1 MGKVERKAKRGAD
14 FTRES
19 WENDGTCGQV
29 KKFHRIGF
37 QRKPRDEEKNKQTKL
52 YLPFSRKCT
61 AKYPWILE
69 TTDEMANLVSE
80 STKIELGNSYMNE
93 NLKMLL
99 LQLQKGRKFKP
110 F

>member
-1 MGKVERKAKRGAD
+1 
-14 FTRES
+14 
-19 WENDGTCGQV
+19 V
-29 KKFHRIGF
+29 KKFHHIGF
-37 QRKPRDEEKNKQTKL
+37 QRKPRDEEKNKQNKL

-69 TTDEMANLVSE
+69 ITDEMANLVSE
-80 STKIELGNSYMNE
+80 SMKIELGNSYMNE

-99 LQLQKGRKFKP
+99 LLLQRGRKFKP